1 MRTTEGKP
9 MILTD
14 THAHLDFEE
23 FDKDR
28 ELVIKRS
35 SEAGVSCIL
44 NVGADLESSKKSL
57 ELAKKYDNIFA
68 SCGLHPHEAQ
78 ALTDEAKGE
87 FERLVKEPKVVA
99 VGEVGLDFHR
109 NISPQKYQEATLRFF
124 IDLARRCG
132 KPLIIHTREAFPR
145 MLDILNEEFLKGP
158 LKGVFHCFSGTMI
171 DLELVIKMGFY
182 ISFGGPVTYPK
193 SEALRKIVGAVPD
206 SRFLIETD
214 SPYLAPQSHRGERN
228 EPSYLVEAAEEAAR
242 IRNVTLEDIARI
254 TTLNASNLFGLPGA
268 DRSPRFIYK
277 IRNSV
282 YLNVTNKCTNECTFC
297 LRFTDPTVKG
307 YNLKLDREPTADEL
321 IQGVLAESGKIDEVV
336 FCGYGEPLIRFDVV
350 KQVARALKDKGYRI
364 RIDTNGHANLIHKN
378 NILPELKGIVDTICV
393 SLNAQDT
400 VTYDELCRP
409 KLKGNVYEAV
419 KNFIREAR
427 LWIPKV
433 EATALDIPEID
444 RENTRR
450 VAEGELGVKLRWRKY
465 NEVG

>member
-1 MRTTEGKP
+1 MT
-9 MILTD
+9 LTD

-23 FDKDR
+23 FDNDR
-28 ELVIKRS
+28 ELTIKRS
-35 SEAGVSCIL
+35 SEAGVSYII
-44 NVGADLESSKKSL
+44 NVGADLESSRKSL

-68 SCGLHPHEAQ
+68 SSGLHPHEAQ
-78 ALTDEAKGE
+78 ALTDQAKNE

-109 NISPQKYQEATLRFF
+109 NVSPQKDQETTLRFF
-124 IDLARRCG
+124 ISLARRCS

-145 MLDILNEEFLKGP
+145 MFDILNEEFLKGP
-158 LKGVFHCFSGTMI
+158 LRGAFHCFSGSMR
-171 DLELVIKMGFY
+171 DLELAIKMGFY
-182 ISFGGPVTYPK
+182 ISVGGPVTYPK
-193 SEALRKIVGAVPD
+193 SEALRKIVGEIPD

-214 SPYLAPQSHRGERN
+214 SPYLAPQSHRGKRN
-228 EPSYLVEAAEEAAR
+228 EPSYLVEAAEEFAR
-242 IRNVTLEDIARI
+242 IRNVTIEDIARI
-254 TTLNASNLFGLPGA
+254 TTLNAGNLFGIPGA

-282 YLNVTNKCTNECTFC
+282 YLNITNECTNNCTFC

-321 IQGVLAESGKIDEVV
+321 VKGVLAESGKIDEVV

-350 KQVARALKDKGYRI
+350 KEVASALKAKGYRI
-364 RIDTNGHANLIHKN
+364 RIDTNGHANLVHHR
-378 NILPELKGIVDTICV
+378 NILPELKGIVDAICV
-393 SLNAQDT
+393 SLNAQDV

-409 KLKGNVYEAV
+409 KPKGNVYEAV
-419 KNFIREAR
+419 KDFIREAK

-433 EATALDIPEID
+433 EATALDLPQVD

-450 VAEGELGVKLRWRKY
+450 VAEGELGVRIRWRKY